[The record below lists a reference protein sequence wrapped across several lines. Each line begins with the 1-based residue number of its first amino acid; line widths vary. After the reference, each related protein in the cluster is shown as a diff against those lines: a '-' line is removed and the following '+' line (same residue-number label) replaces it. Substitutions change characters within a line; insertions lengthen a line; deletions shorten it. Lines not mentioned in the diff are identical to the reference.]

1 MNIHESAEDYLE
13 AILRLKEAKGYAR
26 SVDISLLLGVTKPSV
41 SVAMKRLRE
50 NGYLTM
56 DADNLI
62 TLTPAGMEIAR
73 SIYDRHKTLSSFLE
87 SLGVDSD
94 VARED
99 ACKIEHDISE
109 ESFTAIRKL
118 MQEREQHPEIRR
130 SNGIS
135 KQSRVESPLFRRIRP
150 GFSIF
155 LTSPFPVSGMSVPA
169 RPPKELPSAHRR
181 QAWNRSPRP
190 AGKLRQEQ
198 HQPHAEHNLPC
209 HRQSVE
215 AAAFPSDC
223 RKMNVPLLMHA
234 STIMLRYTRK
244 QRRAKSV

>member
-13 AILRLKEAKGYAR
+13 AILRLKEAKGYAL

-118 MQEREQHPEIRR
+118 MQEREQHPE
-130 SNGIS
+130 N
-135 KQSRVESPLFRRIRP
+135 P
-150 GFSIF
+150 
-155 LTSPFPVSGMSVPA
+155 
-169 RPPKELPSAHRR
+169 
-181 QAWNRSPRP
+181 
-190 AGKLRQEQ
+190 QE
-198 HQPHAEHNLPC
+198 
-209 HRQSVE
+209 
-215 AAAFPSDC
+215 
-223 RKMNVPLLMHA
+223 
-234 STIMLRYTRK
+234 
-244 QRRAKSV
+244 